1 MTEFARPTATLLIP
15 LFHSLEVLA
24 IELDYCRS
32 WTEVSATLTTVTS
45 RLRSLHLSSTWTAA
59 AASQAADQPSPPAAG
74 MQRLF
79 LCIEDDGLTA
89 LDSILAGEP
98 FEDLRLF
105 ELHVFFT
112 EGQANTSLSLARS
125 SRAYSV
131 GCRCCMRGRRSC
143 SRSLGESQRV

>member
-32 WTEVSATLTTVTS
+32 WTEVSATVTS
-45 RLRSLHLSSTWTAA
+45 RLRSLHLSSAWTAA

-89 LDSILAGEP
+89 LDSVLAGEP

-112 EGQANTSLSLARS
+112 EGQANSPLELSEVIASVQRRMPLLHARKAVVLKV
-125 SRAYSV
+125 SR
-131 GCRCCMRGRRSC
+131 
-143 SRSLGESQRV
+143 